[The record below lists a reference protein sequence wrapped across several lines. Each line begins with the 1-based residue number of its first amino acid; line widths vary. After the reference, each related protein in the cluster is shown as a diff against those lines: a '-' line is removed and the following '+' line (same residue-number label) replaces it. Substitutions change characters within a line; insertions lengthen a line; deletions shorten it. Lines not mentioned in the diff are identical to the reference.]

1 MDHHRNRALIL
12 ALAATAGL
20 HAGLAPVHGPSV
32 GAMFV
37 LTALVLAGAAVSVDR
52 GAGPAALGLTA
63 LLLGGLLAA
72 YAASRFVVLPPL
84 THAEPV
90 DVAGAVAKSI
100 EAAALVLVVHALR
113 RGGARA

>member
-1 MDHHRNRALIL
+1 MDHLRDRPLVL
-12 ALAATAGL
+12 ALAATAGV
-20 HAGLAPVHGPSV
+20 HAGLAPAHGPSA

-37 LTALVLAGAAVSVDR
+37 LTALALAGAAVRVDR

-72 YAASRFVVLPPL
+72 YAVSRFAVLPPL

-90 DVAGAVAKSI
+90 DVAGAVTKSV
-100 EAAALVLVVHALR
+100 EAAALLLVVHALR
-113 RGGARA
+113 RGGARS